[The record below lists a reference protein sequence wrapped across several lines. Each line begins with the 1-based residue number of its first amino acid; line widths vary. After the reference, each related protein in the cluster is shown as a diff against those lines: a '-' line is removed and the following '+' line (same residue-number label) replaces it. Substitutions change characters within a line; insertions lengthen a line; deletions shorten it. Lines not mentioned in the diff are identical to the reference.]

1 MPTAKCTAE
10 RGALGAESST
20 VVTSRGM
27 RIKGPGD
34 GPRPPDA
41 VDEANAV
48 DGVDEAAPA
57 ETNAVTSVGA
67 TSGAGGVD
75 PIGEVAARLRAGEI
89 TSEQAVELLIEDAIS
104 RQLGGALPKDLEP
117 KLRETLRDFAA
128 QDPFLA
134 AKIRRLTQA
143 K

>member
-1 MPTAKCTAE
+1 
-10 RGALGAESST
+10 
-20 VVTSRGM
+20 M

-41 VDEANAV
+41 VDEAAAV
-48 DGVDEAAPA
+48 DGLDEAAPA
-57 ETNAVTSVGA
+57 ETTSGVASVG
-67 TSGAGGVD
+67 GAGATGAVD
-75 PIGEVAARLRAGEI
+75 PIAEVAARLRAGEI
-89 TSEQAVELLIEDAIS
+89 TSDEAVDLLIEDAIS

-117 KLRETLRDFAA
+117 KLRETLRDYAA
-128 QDPFLA
+128 QDPYLA